1 MRASSNSAAD
11 RAIISTI
18 AHLAHAL
25 DMRVV
30 AEGVENEAQFALLRA
45 SGCDE
50 VQGYLLGRPLS
61 VDHLRDLFKDGQARF
76 EVAAQ

>member
-1 MRASSNSAAD
+1 
-11 RAIISTI
+11 
-18 AHLAHAL
+18 
-25 DMRVV
+25 VV
-30 AEGVENEAQFALLRA
+30 AEGVENEAQYALLRA

-61 VDHLRDLFKDGQARF
+61 VEHLRNLFRDGQARF